1 MWPRLISPP
10 PKHKPN
16 LVLIYVES
24 LESGFGDPALM
35 GEDLLAPLNAA
46 TQDAYRFNDYEQT
59 TGTGWTIAG
68 IVSTQCGIPLKSH
81 ALFDGNQQGEKVK
94 SFLPGARCLGEVLA
108 DNGYKNVFLGG
119 ASLYFAGK
127 GKFFAQHGYSE
138 LYGKEEWSRAGHKQF
153 NDWGLYDDALFKEA
167 KVKVDALQK
176 SRQPFNLTLLT
187 VDTHPSFG
195 YISPTCAKQGVTDY
209 KGIVHCTAGLVAD
222 FVGHLKQRGYLKNTV
237 VVILGDHLSGQTPVE
252 AILAE
257 SPKRTIYNR
266 FLTPNKLDQNRD
278 RTFHFGIFPSILYA
292 MGFRFP
298 DNRLGIGAS
307 GFGPADPNFTL
318 PNLDAKSFS
327 ELTAKTSR
335 KYMEFWEPNEGA
347 YAQGH

>member
-1 MWPRLISPP
+1 MR
-10 PKHKPN
+10 
-16 LVLIYVES
+16 
-24 LESGFGDPALM
+24 
-35 GEDLLAPLNAA
+35 
-46 TQDAYRFNDYEQT
+46 
-59 TGTGWTIAG
+59 
-68 IVSTQCGIPLKSH
+68 
-81 ALFDGNQQGEKVK
+81 
-94 SFLPGARCLGEVLA
+94 AR
-108 DNGYKNVFLGG
+108 
-119 ASLYFAGK
+119 AS
-127 GKFFAQHGYSE
+127 FFAQHGYSE

-195 YISPTCAKQGVTDY
+195 YISPTCAQQGVTDY

-257 SPKRTIYNR
+257 SPQRTIYNR

-307 GFGPADPNFTL
+307 GFGPLEPNFTL
-318 PNLDAKSFS
+318 PNLDAKTFS
-327 ELTAKTSR
+327 EMTAKTSK
-335 KYMEFWEPNEGA
+335 KYIEFWEAHGA
-347 YAQGH
+347 AAKNLVEPSVENP